1 MTNPQTLPPPPAG
14 VTFADEPVASQTQQ
28 TAPAS
33 LPPPPDGVQFV
44 DEPQMT
50 SPDASEPGFIS
61 KGISAAGRGIN
72 GFLQGSLG
80 TNVDQLSQP
89 SPNSLGKDLL
99 NTTIDTLIG
108 PAGTLIKS
116 AYNGTVKELQE
127 ARDLASAVKQY
138 GRTSQEAQD
147 AAVRL
152 IPFLGDPAVLAKQ
165 AYQSGDKAGAL
176 GQVAG
181 IVSTLMAPELIGKG
195 AALAERAGSKI
206 ASRVD
211 LTALGA
217 RTGSAADEAAAR
229 QGVSISPGRAG
240 GGLANSAENVL
251 RKDAATSAPY
261 EAADI
266 RTNQEIQKRGYDIAD
281 SMYKTDKTNLEQGS
295 GIQDALQTSRD
306 EAGAQV
312 GDVHKAISQLDNP
325 VINPSPIEDLARQKV
340 KELTINNPNFA
351 GLETDESKQAAD
363 FISNFQDLNG
373 KNLDFDT
380 AGKALDQINN
390 MIPNVPSKAGG
401 ALKQLSSAIKEQ
413 MYQAL
418 PDDLARRLRD
428 SHQRYA
434 DVTQDLNTGFGKRLL
449 GTRANP
455 TSPELVAKYLTQGAN
470 DLNISTIKN
479 LLGPERTPQVQRAVL
494 QNLIDSTMESNG
506 GVVAGNKF
514 YNSWSKITDAA
525 KKALYSPEQL
535 QTIDQYVK
543 DVQTINLQGPRNL
556 PETFS
561 GSSSMPTAIHSP
573 QGMILNLGSNAV
585 MKLGGRRL
593 ARLLLDPPVAR
604 DLTKALNTLP
614 TDRGAAQLGQRLVFA
629 AHQSEVRDRQAD
641 ASATTPQ

>member
-14 VTFADEPVASQTQQ
+14 VTFADEPFASQTQQ

-50 SPDASEPGFIS
+50 APDASDTGFIS

-72 GFLQGSLG
+72 GFLQGSVG
-80 TNVDQLSQP
+80 AGIDDLSNQ
-89 SPNSLGKDLL
+89 SSQSFGAGLKDAVI
-99 NTTIDTLIG
+99 NGVIG
-108 PAGTLIKS
+108 PTGQLIRS
-116 AYNGTVKELQE
+116 AFNGTVKEVQE
-127 ARDLASAVKQY
+127 AKDLAAAVKQY
-138 GRTSQEAQD
+138 GRTSQQAHD
-147 AAVRL
+147 AAARL
-152 IPFLGDPAVLAKQ
+152 IPLLGESSVDAESKFR
-165 AYQSGDKAGAL
+165 SGDVAGGV

-181 IVSTLMAPELIGKG
+181 IVAGLMAPEALGK
-195 AALAERAGSKI
+195 AAGVVSKV
-206 ASRVD
+206 ADRVD
-211 LTALGA
+211 LSALGT
-217 RTGSAADEAAAR
+217 RTGSAADEAATR

-295 GIQDALQTSRD
+295 GIQDAMQASRD

-390 MIPNVPSKAGG
+390 LIPNVPSKAGG
-401 ALKQLSSAIKEQ
+401 ALKQLSSALKEQ
-413 MYQAL
+413 MYRAL

-449 GTRANP
+449 GTRTNP

-494 QNLIDSTMESNG
+494 QNLIDSTAESNG
-506 GVVAGNKF
+506 GVVAGNKL
-514 YNSWSKITDAA
+514 YNSWSKINDSA

-556 PETFS
+556 PDTFS

-573 QGMILNLGSNAV
+573 QGMIINLGSNAV

>member
-50 SPDASEPGFIS
+50 SPDASDQGFIS

-72 GFLQGSLG
+72 GFLQGAVG
-80 TNVDQLSQP
+80 AGIDQLSQP

-99 NTTIDTLIG
+99 DTTISTLIG
-108 PAGTLIKS
+108 PAGSLIKS
-116 AYNGTVKELQE
+116 AYNGTVREIQE
-127 ARDLASAVKQY
+127 AKDLSSAVKQY
-138 GRTSQEAQD
+138 GRTSQQAHD
-147 AAVRL
+147 AAARL
-152 IPFLGDPAVLAKQ
+152 VPFLGESSVDAESKFR
-165 AYQSGDKAGAL
+165 SGDVAGGV

-181 IVSTLMAPELIGKG
+181 IVAGLMAPEALGKAAG
-195 AALAERAGSKI
+195 AASKVADRI
-206 ASRVD
+206 D
-211 LTALGA
+211 LSTLGA

-251 RKDAATSAPY
+251 RKDAATSSPY

-295 GIQDALQTSRD
+295 GIQDALQASRD

-312 GDVHKAISQLDNP
+312 GDVHKAINNLAEQP
-325 VINPSPIEDLARQKV
+325 PIETSQIEKVAQNGV
-340 KELTINNPNFA
+340 KELTISNPNFK
-351 GLETDESKQAAD
+351 GLETDESKLAAS
-363 FISNFQDLNG
+363 FISNFTDLAEKG
-373 KNLDFDT
+373 LDFDT
-380 AGKALDQINN
+380 AGKTLDQINAL
-390 MIPNVPSKAGG
+390 IPKVPSKAGG
-401 ALKQLSSAIKEQ
+401 QLKLLSNSIKEQ

-418 PDDLARRLRD
+418 PDDLARRLR
-428 SHQRYA
+428 STHQRYA
-434 DVTQDLNTGFGKRLL
+434 EVTSDLNTGFGKRLL
-449 GTRANP
+449 GTRINP

-470 DLNISTIKN
+470 DLNITTIKN

-494 QNLIDSTMESNG
+494 QNLIDSTMENNG
-506 GVVAGNKF
+506 GVVAGNKL

-556 PETFS
+556 PDTFS
-561 GSSSMPTAIHSP
+561 GSSSMPTALHSP
-573 QGMILNLGSNAV
+573 QGMIINLGSNAV

>member
-1 MTNPQTLPPPPAG
+1 MTNPQTLPPPPPG

-44 DEPQMT
+44 NEPQME
-50 SPDASEPGFIS
+50 SPDVAEPNFLS
-61 KGISAAGRGIN
+61 KAVSVGGRGIN

-80 TNVDQLSQP
+80 TGIDQLSQK

-99 NTTIDTLIG
+99 DTTINTLIG
-108 PAGTLIKS
+108 PAGSLIKS
-116 AYNGTVKELQE
+116 AYNGTVREIQE
-127 ARDLASAVKQY
+127 AKDLSTAVKQY
-138 GRTSQEAQD
+138 GRTSQQAHD
-147 AAVRL
+147 AAARL
-152 IPFLGDPAVLAKQ
+152 VPFLGESSVDAESKFRG
-165 AYQSGDKAGAL
+165 GDIAGGV

-181 IVSTLMAPELIGKG
+181 IVAGLMAPEALGK
-195 AALAERAGSKI
+195 AAGVASKVADRI
-206 ASRVD
+206 D
-211 LTALGA
+211 LSTLGA

-240 GGLANSAENVL
+240 GGLANSAENIL

-295 GIQDALQTSRD
+295 GIQDALQAARD

-312 GDVHKAISQLDNP
+312 GDVHKAIGNLAEQP
-325 VINPSPIEDLARQKV
+325 PIETSQIEKVAQNGV
-340 KELTINNPNFA
+340 KELTISNPNFK
-351 GLETDESKQAAD
+351 GLETDESKLAAS
-363 FISNFQDLNG
+363 FISNFTDLAEKG
-373 KNLDFDT
+373 LDFDT
-380 AGKALDQINN
+380 AGKTLDQINAL
-390 MIPNVPSKAGG
+390 IPKVPSKAGG
-401 ALKQLSSAIKEQ
+401 QLKLLSNSIKEQ

-418 PDDLARRLRD
+418 PDDLARRLR
-428 SHQRYA
+428 STHERYA
-434 DVTQDLNTGFGKRLL
+434 EVTADLNTGFGKRLL
-449 GTRANP
+449 GTRINP

-494 QNLIDSTMESNG
+494 QNLIDNTAESNG
-506 GVVAGNKF
+506 GVVAGNKL
-514 YNSWSKITDAA
+514 YNSWSKISDSA

-556 PETFS
+556 PDTFS

-573 QGMILNLGSNAV
+573 QGMIINLGSNAV

>member
-266 RTNQEIQKRGYDIAD
+266 RINFYKQKTAYDIAD

-295 GIQDALQTSRD
+295 GIQDALQAARD

-401 ALKQLSSAIKEQ
+401 ALKQLASAIKEQ

-455 TSPELVAKYLTQGAN
+455 
-470 DLNISTIKN
+470 
-479 LLGPERTPQVQRAVL
+479 
-494 QNLIDSTMESNG
+494 
-506 GVVAGNKF
+506 
-514 YNSWSKITDAA
+514 
-525 KKALYSPEQL
+525 
-535 QTIDQYVK
+535 
-543 DVQTINLQGPRNL
+543 
-556 PETFS
+556 
-561 GSSSMPTAIHSP
+561 
-573 QGMILNLGSNAV
+573 
-585 MKLGGRRL
+585 
-593 ARLLLDPPVAR
+593 
-604 DLTKALNTLP
+604 
-614 TDRGAAQLGQRLVFA
+614 
-629 AHQSEVRDRQAD
+629 
-641 ASATTPQ
+641 